1 MWNAFVE
8 RVDKDTVSM
17 NNHVDHHH
25 VLLDNNLKFQQ
36 KAEELIG
43 RYESQLEQMEVLLVK
58 KSNYIELLETNLTTL
73 MSRVDMMEDRLCHCG
88 DREVPQEVQEDN
100 ARSDLSYIMQEY
112 YTPPVT
118 TMRMVKGPPAIVPV
132 GHLKVTLSRF
142 NEEVWDGDV
151 ELGSVAEQ
159 MAEVVLEANEEEE
172 SSVGEDIEEFIHPV
186 RGCVPISL

>member
-1 MWNAFVE
+1 MIRSHDWL
-8 RVDKDTVSM
+8 T
-17 NNHVDHHH
+17 
-25 VLLDNNLKFQQ
+25 
-36 KAEELIG
+36 
-43 RYESQLEQMEVLLVK
+43 QLH
-58 KSNYIELLETNLTTL
+58 TT
-73 MSRVDMMEDRLCHCG
+73 
-88 DREVPQEVQEDN
+88 DN

-118 TMRMVKGPPAIVPV
+118 TMRMIKGPPAIVPV

-159 MAEVVLEANEEEE
+159 MAEVVLEENEEEE